1 MNFDGDTNVQT
12 ITVGV
17 VLLCFVRNSDKKELA
32 LLNSKAFCKNKDK

>member
-1 MNFDGDTNVQT
+1 MNFEWGHNVQT

-32 LLNSKAFCKNKDK
+32 LLNSKAFCKNEDK